1 MRILRYDGRFE
12 SLLTLLPQW
21 ERGERI
27 IPDGGGPVAFLGVM
41 ERRVEANPLEAAE
54 TTRTLRERGGETLFR
69 LLRYAFFSELPGREE
84 ALGEFYQAVLRFG
97 READRHYELPGV
109 VKTVEMAKRTG
120 RDVHRWKGFLRFRL
134 LGDGVFYAPFEPDHN
149 VLPFLTAHFRKRL
162 GDQEWMVHD
171 LKRSIAA
178 LCREGRVGYARVE
191 APGWLLRSPSLR
203 DAPDGFYAEEEERFQ
218 DLWKGFFRSIAIESR
233 KNLKLQR
240 QFMPKKYQKYLLEKE
255 ELPGASP
262 AKGLKRGFEG

>member
-1 MRILRYDGRFE
+1 MGAGNGSSPMEAARRFPGSHGKE
-12 SLLTLLPQW
+12 
-21 ERGERI
+21 
-27 IPDGGGPVAFLGVM
+27 GGGEPH
-41 ERRVEANPLEAAE
+41 
-54 TTRTLRERGGETLFR
+54 RGGRDHPYPSGEGGRLSSDFSVTPFSRSFR
-69 LLRYAFFSELPGREE
+69 DAKRPWG
-84 ALGEFYQAVLRFG
+84 FYQAVLRFG

-203 DAPDGFYAEEEERFQ
+203 DARWLLRRRGGTLSRPLEGILPLHCHRESEE
-218 DLWKGFFRSIAIESR
+218 S
-233 KNLKLQR
+233 KLQR

-255 ELPGASP
+255 ELPGLP
-262 AKGLKRGFEG
+262 GEGLEEGL

>member
-1 MRILRYDGRFE
+1 MEAAPSLSWE
-12 SLLTLLPQW
+12 SWKGGWRRTPSRRPRPPVPFG
-21 ERGERI
+21 RGEGRLSSDFSVT
-27 IPDGGGPVAFLGVM
+27 PFS
-41 ERRVEANPLEAAE
+41 RS
-54 TTRTLRERGGETLFR
+54 FR
-69 LLRYAFFSELPGREE
+69 
-84 ALGEFYQAVLRFG
+84 
-97 READRHYELPGV
+97 D
-109 VKTVEMAKRTG
+109 AKRPWGSSTK
-120 RDVHRWKGFLRFRL
+120 RVA
-134 LGDGVFYAPFEPDHN
+134 VSPFEPDHN

-255 ELPGASP
+255 ELPGASL